1 MCFLD
6 NLDSSNQEYGDYIS
20 IRNIDLIVNNI
31 DQKVIK
37 ID

>member
-1 MCFLD
+1 MYFLD
-6 NLDSSNQEYGDYIS
+6 NLDSSNQEYGDHIS

>member
-1 MCFLD
+1 MYFLD
-6 NLDSSNQEYGDYIS
+6 NLDSSNQEYGDHIN